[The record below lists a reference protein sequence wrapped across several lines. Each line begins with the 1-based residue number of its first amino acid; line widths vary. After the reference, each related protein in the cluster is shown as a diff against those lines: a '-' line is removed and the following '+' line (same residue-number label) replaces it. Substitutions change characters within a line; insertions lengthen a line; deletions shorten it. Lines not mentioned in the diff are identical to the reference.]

1 MWTIEFDEQAQ
12 RDLAKLDKPTAKRIR
27 RFLEDRIAP
36 SVDPRSFGHGL
47 KHQLAGMW
55 RYRVGDYRILCNI
68 EDDKLIVL
76 VVEIGHRSSV
86 YD

>member
-1 MWTIEFDEQAQ
+1 
-12 RDLAKLDKPTAKRIR
+12 
-27 RFLEDRIAP
+27 
-36 SVDPRSFGHGL
+36 
-47 KHQLAGMW
+47 MW

-68 EDDKLIVL
+68 EGDKLIVL